1 MNLPNVPKV
10 PMWPKSEC
18 AQCPDECG
26 QCAQCPQS
34 PNVAEICVQLCTVNI
49 LFHLF
54 NSLTIIALSVT
65 PSPGQGSVVPSPDL
79 G

>member
-1 MNLPNVPKV
+1 MKGSTNIDV
-10 PMWPKSEC
+10 
-18 AQCPDECG
+18 
-26 QCAQCPQS
+26 
-34 PNVAEICVQLCTVNI
+34 VAVQLCTVNI

-54 NSLTIIALSVT
+54 NSLTIIVLSVT